1 MGYLTIKGFKFVK
14 INSANLLILT
24 FSKVNGYFEEINK
37 SKYLMLVPTE
47 ESKKKRKFE
56 ELWSK
61 IRDSVSLIT
70 KNSDDYD
77 EKCVKIKFNSDN
89 ELPLNKTIEIP
100 SMAVVV
106 RVVLPENNKYTLFFF
121 LRNTFSKAS
130 SMFLKIS
137 LI

>member
-1 MGYLTIKGFKFVK
+1 MGYLTIKGFKYVK

-37 SKYLMLVPTE
+37 RKYLMLVPTE
-47 ESKKKRKFE
+47 ESKKKKRKFE

-106 RVVLPENNKYTLFFF
+106 RVVLPENNKYTFVFF
-121 LRNTFSKAS
+121 
-130 SMFLKIS
+130 
-137 LI
+137 

>member
-1 MGYLTIKGFKFVK
+1 MGYLTIKGFKYVK

-47 ESKKKRKFE
+47 EKKKKKRKFE

-61 IRDSVSLIT
+61 IRDWVSLIT

-106 RVVLPENNKYTLFFF
+106 RVVLPENNKYTFVFF
-121 LRNTFSKAS
+121 
-130 SMFLKIS
+130 
-137 LI
+137 